1 MAPYKSSKKS
11 KICCISVNF
20 LTPFSDLIWTTRGHI
35 NFFWAGK
42 CFQKNYNNVKKTS
55 FKILPYACHHN
66 SLLIINCSWI
76 LTIHKERIVWKNIF
90 ESKEMVFK
98 NGVKLYKLWVIMAHV
113 QYIWQFVCSEA
124 PIHTWRA
131 RIETIVTQYV
141 SLKMLLRKWFWPFD
155 KAAWRGRLLSGIW
168 EKLRMEALVTIT
180 VLCGY
185 FIGHF
190 IARLKRLVKL
200 NRYWF

>member
-1 MAPYKSSKKS
+1 MIAWFRAD
-11 KICCISVNF
+11 V
-20 LTPFSDLIWTTRGHI
+20 DLPK
-35 NFFWAGK
+35 NLFYEKVLFFTQLSYHLMCK
-42 CFQKNYNNVKKTS
+42 LLK
-55 FKILPYACHHN
+55 KILHVIY
-66 SLLIINCSWI
+66 WI

-113 QYIWQFVCSEA
+113 QNIWQFVCSEA

-131 RIETIVTQYV
+131 RIETIVTQYA